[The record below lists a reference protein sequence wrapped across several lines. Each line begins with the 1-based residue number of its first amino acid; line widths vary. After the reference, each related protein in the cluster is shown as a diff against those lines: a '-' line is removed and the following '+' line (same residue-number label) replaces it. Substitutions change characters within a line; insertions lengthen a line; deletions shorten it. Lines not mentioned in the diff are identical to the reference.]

1 MQRVVEMKAVAEQLH
16 FKISTLLLHSGKE
29 TEAVRWFR
37 EHASWYK
44 QMLGPLEGAFLH
56 WAWVSKQFQVF
67 AELLHT
73 SLATASQAP
82 SPSATLQSAV
92 SDRELQPAYYYH
104 VSSVLK
110 IKLASCYC
118 YLSYGRHL
126 QFLQPYSLTISFC
139 MGVSSVLCRPACID
153 SVKCMLGDL
162 ADSCSLYG
170 TKKTGL

>member
-1 MQRVVEMKAVAEQLH
+1 MKAVAEQLH

-82 SPSATLQSAV
+82 SPSASLQPAV

-104 VSSVLK
+104 VSSVHK
-110 IKLASCYC
+110 IKLASYYC
-118 YLSYGRHL
+118 YVCWSYVLDIHNFFSAL
-126 QFLQPYSLTISFC
+126 QLNHFLLFWSFPLC
-139 MGVSSVLCRPACID
+139 CAGWHVLIQ
-153 SVKCMLGDL
+153 
-162 ADSCSLYG
+162 
-170 TKKTGL
+170 